1 MTEKLKVALLYGG
14 RSVEH
19 EISIRSA
26 SNVAANIDRQKY
38 DVVLLGID
46 KQGSWF
52 LKDAVDASI
61 DEGVPVA
68 IRLDATN
75 PVLIELKNS
84 RHIKFDIAF
93 PVLHGTDGED
103 GSVQGLF
110 KAMDIPVVG
119 SGVLGSAVSMDKI
132 ISKKIM
138 KECGIPVAAY
148 LEFHQSQRKDISF
161 AGLTEALG
169 LPFMIKSASLGSS
182 VGVSMVKSETDF
194 ASALDESFKY
204 DDQII
209 IEQFIKGR
217 ELECAVIGNGAVRAS
232 YPGEIVMMKDYD
244 FYTYTAKYLD
254 KDAIT
259 IKLPAEVDAAT
270 TEKIREISMMAY
282 KALRCEDFA
291 RVDLFLTNDGKVLVN
306 EINTIPGFTSASMF
320 PMMWQHM
327 GMTYPQLI
335 TELISMCLKRYNDA
349 KNSETHYNV
358 VN

>member
-1 MTEKLKVALLYGG
+1 MTDKLKVALLFGG

-26 SNVAANIDRQKY
+26 SNVAANINRSMY

-46 KQGSWF
+46 KRGSWF
-52 LKDAVDASI
+52 LKDTVD
-61 DEGVPVA
+61 DEISDGLPVA
-68 IRLDATN
+68 ILLDATN
-75 PVLIELKNS
+75 PVLIDLNNN
-84 RHIKFDIAF
+84 RQIRFDVAF

-103 GSVQGLF
+103 GSIQGLF

-119 SGVLGSAVSMDKI
+119 SGVLGSAVAMDKI
-132 ISKKIM
+132 IAKKIM
-138 KECGIPVAAY
+138 KECGIPVAEY
-148 LEFHQSQRKDISF
+148 IEFNKTQKESISF
-161 AGLTEALG
+161 AQIKKTIG

-194 ASALDESFKY
+194 AAALDESFKY
-204 DDQII
+204 DDQVI
-209 IEQFIKGR
+209 IEQYIKGR
-217 ELECAVIGNGAVRAS
+217 ELECAVIGNGEVRAS

-254 KDAIT
+254 KDAVVV
-259 IKLPAEVDAAT
+259 KLPAEIDAST
-270 TEKIREISMMAY
+270 TEKIREISMNAY

-291 RVDLFLTNDGKVLVN
+291 RVDIFLTPDGQVLVN
-306 EINTIPGFTSASMF
+306 EINTIPGFTSVSMF

-327 GMTYPQLI
+327 GMTYPELI
-335 TELISMCLKRYNDA
+335 TELISMCLKRHNEA
-349 KNSETHYNV
+349 KGSETHYNV